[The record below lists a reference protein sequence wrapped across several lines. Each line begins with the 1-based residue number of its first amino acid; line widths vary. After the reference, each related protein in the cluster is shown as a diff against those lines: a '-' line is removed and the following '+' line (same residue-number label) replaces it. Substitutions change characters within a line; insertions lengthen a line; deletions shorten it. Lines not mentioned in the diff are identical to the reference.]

1 MAKPTNDRS
10 CDDMPVLPEGVHPI
24 DVPQQNLRA
33 GKRVLR
39 DQENTMTTPAR
50 PPDDE
55 FVPSTSEEWI
65 INHIRKLENAVDDIL
80 FALKAGSYRM
90 MQGLPLAVTDR
101 NEHADLAAMYIVD
114 GKSCDNACPCYGTR
128 HMHRWFEDGDIR
140 DRRQS

>member
-24 DVPQQNLRA
+24 DVPQQEWVRDRRA
-33 GKRVLR
+33 GIQAGDV
-39 DQENTMTTPAR
+39 
-50 PPDDE
+50 PDAYGLLDE
-55 FVPSTSEEWI
+55 PDGGQEWI

-101 NEHADLAAMYIVD
+101 NEQADLAVMYIVD
-114 GKSCDNACPCYGTR
+114 GKSCDNACPRYGTR
-128 HMHRWFEDGDIR
+128 HMHRWFEDGGIR